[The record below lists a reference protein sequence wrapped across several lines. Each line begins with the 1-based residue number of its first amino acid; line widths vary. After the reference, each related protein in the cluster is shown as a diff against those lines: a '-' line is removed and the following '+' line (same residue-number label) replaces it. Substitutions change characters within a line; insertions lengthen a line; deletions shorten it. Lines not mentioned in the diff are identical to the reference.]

1 MNQWTSQNPF
11 TQLVL
16 ILTLFSPPS
25 FVRKSKEEVNVEK
38 GKSYFGGA
46 GGILMNFSVMY
57 YIFLHT
63 HEHVGKMQKKE
74 KKAKHRYIADS
85 HIITYWQK
93 RKKETHPSTFFS
105 TYMKKINKN

>member
-1 MNQWTSQNPF
+1 M
-11 TQLVL
+11 
-16 ILTLFSPPS
+16 
-25 FVRKSKEEVNVEK
+25 RKSKEEVNVEK

-85 HIITYWQK
+85 HIIT
-93 RKKETHPSTFFS
+93 H
-105 TYMKKINKN
+105 

>member
-1 MNQWTSQNPF
+1 MNQSNPF

-63 HEHVGKMQKKE
+63 YSRTRRKNAKKGKE
-74 KKAKHRYIADS
+74 S
-85 HIITYWQK
+85 
-93 RKKETHPSTFFS
+93 
-105 TYMKKINKN
+105 

>member
-1 MNQWTSQNPF
+1 M
-11 TQLVL
+11 
-16 ILTLFSPPS
+16 
-25 FVRKSKEEVNVEK
+25 RKSKEEVNVEK